1 MTLEEYLE
9 ELTDNNWHT
18 LRQLIELERDTLEG
32 EQHALTASAYYRAVK
47 YLNNN

>member
-18 LRQLIELERDTLEG
+18 LRQLIELERETLEE
-32 EQHALTASAYYRAVK
+32 EQYKKTASAYFRAIK
-47 YLNNN
+47 YLNTN